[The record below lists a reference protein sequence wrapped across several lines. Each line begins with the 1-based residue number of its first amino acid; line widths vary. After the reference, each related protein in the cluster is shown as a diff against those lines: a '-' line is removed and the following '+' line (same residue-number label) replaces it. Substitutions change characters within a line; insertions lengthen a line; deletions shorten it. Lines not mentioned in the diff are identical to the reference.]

1 MKKKIQQWRK
11 IYYRLSPF
19 IGPIVIVLLMYDISD
34 RKVYQNE
41 AEQRGVKLIR
51 NDSIARNQRDT
62 LSINQD
68 TLLSRNLRVINEFIN
83 QNK

>member
-19 IGPIVIVLLMYDISD
+19 IGPIVIVLLIYDIGD
-34 RKVYQNE
+34 RKEYQNE

-51 NDSIARNQRDT
+51 NDSIAKNQRDT

-68 TLLSRNLRVINEFIN
+68 TLLSRNLKIIDEFIN

>member
-19 IGPIVIVLLMYDISD
+19 IGPIVIVLLIYDIND
-34 RKVYQNE
+34 RKEYQNE

-51 NDSIARNQRDT
+51 NDSIAKNQRDT

-68 TLLSRNLRVINEFIN
+68 TLLSRNLKIIDEFIN